1 MTSLSVSF
9 SAARPLAVSGPV
21 GEDGIQAGDDGARR
35 FRALV
40 EARRLGIRL
49 ERLHGIEPHDAE
61 DFAADEGKNRK
72 KRHDEGDRRGI
83 TQPVGAGEEIAD
95 KLIRPQPEGKR
106 EQDTQRTERELTERE
121 AAFPRR
127 RDRQRIGIDSSG
139 ARNGSSSSGV
149 SEISAS
155 KLRGA
160 RFCVADGRVVSSVS
174 A

>member
-1 MTSLSVSF
+1 LPVERHEQLAFGKLDQMRAVDDVTFRFLQRRS
-9 SAARPLAVSGPV
+9 PLGRFGPV
-21 GEDGIQAGDDGARR
+21 GEDGIQTGDDGARR

-40 EARRLGIRL
+40 EARRLSIRL

-106 EQDTQRTERELTERE
+106 EQDTQRTERELTEGE
-121 AAFPRR
+121 AAFLRR
-127 RDRQRIGIDSSG
+127 RDRQRIGIDS
-139 ARNGSSSSGV
+139 
-149 SEISAS
+149 
-155 KLRGA
+155 L
-160 RFCVADGRVVSSVS
+160 GRQKRIVLVGCQ
-174 A
+174 